1 MSEYR
6 ESRMTSNVDKA
17 QIERWKKLLVNFTAL
32 GKRVPSKIPT
42 FLEITKHGHRE
53 LVVSNILRFL
63 FDANE
68 PHGLGNIMTRAL
80 YDLYLADPNNKLS
93 PTKAEEIKDAINERT
108 NIIEVACEHST
119 DSGKRIDLL
128 IETDDHVIGIENKV
142 FADLYNDFSD
152 YKKEIEKCAK
162 QEGDEEDKIPL
173 CFLLGLTKPKKPR
186 KGFVSITFDEL
197 FDRAT
202 NYLHEL
208 NIYNK
213 DKHFLYVQL
222 FYDLFT
228 NMKTLTEDSRARDE
242 FEYFLNKRKDRGAEV
257 VNLLMKL
264 RDYGKNVIKELPGY
278 IDPEIIGKVMYRYDD
293 CTEADIC
300 YALAIYKK
308 GYLRI
313 DVSFDPHIFKWRVQ
327 IVALRK
333 SKKIVTKRFMKKK
346 GLDIKSRGYLQ
357 VDGDMHL
364 FPLDDIIR
372 KKIIGIINYAESKGI
387 VLDDFKRYPRNNLIY
402 SHLDIIG
409 NQQEDINLLKDKVVD
424 MATKLLER

>member
-1 MSEYR
+1 
-6 ESRMTSNVDKA
+6 
-17 QIERWKKLLVNFTAL
+17 
-32 GKRVPSKIPT
+32 
-42 FLEITKHGHRE
+42 
-53 LVVSNILRFL
+53 
-63 FDANE
+63 
-68 PHGLGNIMTRAL
+68 
-80 YDLYLADPNNKLS
+80 
-93 PTKAEEIKDAINERT
+93 
-108 NIIEVACEHST
+108 
-119 DSGKRIDLL
+119 
-128 IETDDHVIGIENKV
+128 
-142 FADLYNDFSD
+142 
-152 YKKEIEKCAK
+152 
-162 QEGDEEDKIPL
+162 
-173 CFLLGLTKPKKPR
+173 
-186 KGFVSITFDEL
+186 
-197 FDRAT
+197 
-202 NYLHEL
+202 
-208 NIYNK
+208 
-213 DKHFLYVQL
+213 
-222 FYDLFT
+222 
-228 NMKTLTEDSRARDE
+228 
-242 FEYFLNKRKDRGAEV
+242 
-257 VNLLMKL
+257 
-264 RDYGKNVIKELPGY
+264 
-278 IDPEIIGKVMYRYDD
+278 MYRYDD

-357 VDGDMHL
+357 VDGDTHL